1 MELFGG
7 SCLRRPRW
15 MTVQRHL
22 RVGERDP
29 EPLAERPV
37 ASMGTHRTA
46 ATPGNPLTRT
56 LILKHP
62 DTPPGESVLVTFP
75 NAGPPERARS
85 LTSRLRPR
93 SWRPVA
99 ENGHGHGGGAVLG
112 SNQ

>member
-37 ASMGTHRTA
+37 ASMGDA
-46 ATPGNPLTRT
+46 PGCFN
-56 LILKHP
+56 
-62 DTPPGESVLVTFP
+62 
-75 NAGPPERARS
+75 
-85 LTSRLRPR
+85 RP
-93 SWRPVA
+93 SASSAVVA
-99 ENGHGHGGGAVLG
+99 EAMRSRSDAWEPSDTNADQPAVMATCR
-112 SNQ
+112 